1 MPSGKSQQSR
11 FRHLRTSLSRCR
23 WRFFAGF
30 FFIIITIA
38 LTAIIPWLVKRA
50 IESLEHGQ
58 SDDVF
63 LFCGFIVGVALL
75 HGITRVTSRA
85 LVYSIGRR
93 VEYDLRKDF
102 FSHLQGLNPSYFDN
116 LKTGDLIS
124 RATNDISAVRMLMG
138 PGFLQ
143 VSNSCIVYLVIIP
156 TMFFLDP
163 ILCFYALLPY
173 PVIIVVSRFLTRS
186 MYRRSQEVQ
195 EQFGKISSKVQE
207 NLSGI
212 SVVKSFAMED
222 REELV
227 FDRLNSDY
235 REKNIQFAK
244 LRAVMF
250 TIMTALGSLTTLI
263 ILWKGGEG
271 VVSGRIGLGDF
282 VAFTAYAAILIWPTV
297 GLGWII
303 TVIQRGFSA
312 LDRVN
317 IILDYTP
324 TIADDGTGGFEDT
337 VFSGKI
343 EFRGLTFAYKDPLSA
358 TESQGILK
366 GIDLTIEAGEH
377 FALVGPTGS
386 GKSSLLNLIPR
397 LYEVKRAELFID
409 DTDICDIPLAVLRR
423 QIGYVPQDSHL
434 FSDSI
439 AENIL
444 FGGQGGQQA
453 MEEAAREASLFDD
466 VDAFPDKFETIVGER
481 GITLS
486 GGQRQRTALARAL
499 VGNPAIL
506 ILDDSFSSL
515 DTATEEK
522 ILSSLRG
529 RFVEKKT
536 CIIVSHRASTVMNCD
551 RIAFM
556 KEGQIVEIGTHP
568 ELLKKGGEYA
578 SFFRR
583 QEMEEEL
590 EELA

>member
-1 MPSGKSQQSR
+1 M
-11 FRHLRTSLSRCR
+11 T
-23 WRFFAGF
+23 GF
-30 FFIIITIA
+30 FFIVATIA
-38 LTAIIPWLVKRA
+38 LTTLIPWLVKRA
-50 IESLEHGQ
+50 IESLEYGR

-63 LFCGFIVGVALL
+63 LFCGLIAGIALL
-75 HGITRVTSRA
+75 QGVTRVTSRTV
-85 LVYSIGRR
+85 VYSIGRR
-93 VEYDLRKDF
+93 VEYDLRGEF
-102 FSHLQGLNPSYFDN
+102 FSHLQRLNPSYFDN

-143 VSNSCIVYLVIIP
+143 VTNSCIVYLVIIP
-156 TMFFLDP
+156 AMFFLDP

-173 PVIIVVSRFLTRS
+173 PVIIVISRFLTRS
-186 MYRRSQEVQ
+186 MYKRSQEVQ

-212 SVVKSFAMED
+212 SVVKAFAMEG
-222 REELV
+222 REEAV
-227 FDRLNSDY
+227 FDGLNSDY
-235 REKNIQFAK
+235 REKNIRFAR

-303 TVIQRGFSA
+303 TVIQRGLSA

-317 IILDYTP
+317 TILDYSP
-324 TIADDGTGGFEDT
+324 TIVDVKSDGVEEAAFA
-337 VFSGKI
+337 GKI
-343 EFRGLTFAYKDPLSA
+343 EFRGLTFAYKDPSRG
-358 TESQGILK
+358 TESQEILG
-366 GIDLTIEAGEH
+366 GIDLTIAAGER

-386 GKSSLLNLIPR
+386 GKSTLLNLIPR
-397 LYEVKRAELFID
+397 LYEVERGELFID
-409 DTDICDIPLAVLRR
+409 DKDICDIPLAVLRR

-434 FSDSI
+434 FSATI

-444 FGGQGGQQA
+444 FGGQGDSQA
-453 MEEAAREASLFDD
+453 MEEAAHEASLYDD
-466 VDAFPDKFETIVGER
+466 VLAFPDKFDTIVGEK
-481 GITLS
+481 GLTLS

-499 VGNPAIL
+499 VGNPGIL

-522 ILSSLRG
+522 ILSSLQG
-529 RFVEKKT
+529 KFVEKKT
-536 CIIVSHRASTVMNCD
+536 CIIVSHRASTVMNCG
-551 RIAFM
+551 RIAFI
-556 KEGQIVEIGTHP
+556 KEGKIVEVGTHS
-568 ELLKKGGEYA
+568 ELLKKGGEYT

-583 QEMEEEL
+583 QEMEKEL

>member
-1 MPSGKSQQSR
+1 
-11 FRHLRTSLSRCR
+11 
-23 WRFFAGF
+23 
-30 FFIIITIA
+30 
-38 LTAIIPWLVKRA
+38 
-50 IESLEHGQ
+50 
-58 SDDVF
+58 
-63 LFCGFIVGVALL
+63 
-75 HGITRVTSRA
+75 
-85 LVYSIGRR
+85 
-93 VEYDLRKDF
+93 
-102 FSHLQGLNPSYFDN
+102 
-116 LKTGDLIS
+116 
-124 RATNDISAVRMLMG
+124 
-138 PGFLQ
+138 
-143 VSNSCIVYLVIIP
+143 
-156 TMFFLDP
+156 
-163 ILCFYALLPY
+163 
-173 PVIIVVSRFLTRS
+173 

-195 EQFGKISSKVQE
+195 EQFGRISSKIQE

-212 SVVKSFAMED
+212 SVVKSFAMEE

-235 REKNIQFAK
+235 RNKNIRFAK
-244 LRAVMF
+244 LRAAMF

-263 ILWKGGEG
+263 ILWKGGQG

-282 VAFTAYAAILIWPTV
+282 VAFTAYASILVWPTV

-317 IILDYTP
+317 TILDYAP
-324 TIADDGTGGFEDT
+324 TIADDGTGGLEGAA
-337 VFSGKI
+337 FSGKI
-343 EFRGLTFAYKDPLSA
+343 EFRGLKFAYKDPLSGR
-358 TESQGILK
+358 ESQEILK
-366 GIDLTIEAGEH
+366 GIDLTIAAGER
-377 FALVGPTGS
+377 FALVGPTGA

-397 LYEVKRAELFID
+397 LYEVEHGKLFID
-409 DTDICDIPLAVLRR
+409 GTDICTIPLAVLRS
-423 QIGYVPQDSHL
+423 QTGYVPQDSHL
-434 FSDSI
+434 FSTTI

-444 FGGQGGQQA
+444 FGGQGDHQA

-466 VDAFPDKFETIVGER
+466 VAAFPDRFDTIVGER
-481 GITLS
+481 GVTLS

-529 RFVEKKT
+529 KFVEKKT
-536 CIIVSHRASTVMNCD
+536 CIIVSHRASTVMHCD

-556 KEGQIVEIGTHP
+556 KEGRIVEMGTHP

-583 QEMEEEL
+583 QELKEEL
-590 EELA
+590 EEFA

>member
-1 MPSGKSQQSR
+1 
-11 FRHLRTSLSRCR
+11 
-23 WRFFAGF
+23 
-30 FFIIITIA
+30 
-38 LTAIIPWLVKRA
+38 
-50 IESLEHGQ
+50 
-58 SDDVF
+58 
-63 LFCGFIVGVALL
+63 
-75 HGITRVTSRA
+75 

-93 VEYDLRKDF
+93 VEYDLRNEF

-222 REELV
+222 REEAV
-227 FDRLNSDY
+227 FDCLNSDY
-235 REKNIQFAK
+235 REKNINFAK

-263 ILWKGGEG
+263 ILWKGGQG

-282 VAFTAYAAILIWPTV
+282 VAFTAYTAILIWPTV

-324 TIADDGTGGFEDT
+324 TIADDGADGFEDT
-337 VFSGKI
+337 VFPGKI
-343 EFRGLTFAYKDPLSA
+343 EFRGLTFAYKDPLGG

-366 GIDLTIEAGEH
+366 GIDLTIEAGER

-397 LYEVKRAELFID
+397 LYEVNRAELFID

-434 FSDSI
+434 FSNSI

-444 FGGQGGQQA
+444 FGGQGDYQA

-499 VGNPAIL
+499 VGSPAIL

-522 ILSSLRG
+522 ILSSLSG

-556 KEGQIVEIGTHP
+556 KEGQIVEIGTHS

-583 QEMEEEL
+583 QELEEEL
-590 EELA
+590 EEFA